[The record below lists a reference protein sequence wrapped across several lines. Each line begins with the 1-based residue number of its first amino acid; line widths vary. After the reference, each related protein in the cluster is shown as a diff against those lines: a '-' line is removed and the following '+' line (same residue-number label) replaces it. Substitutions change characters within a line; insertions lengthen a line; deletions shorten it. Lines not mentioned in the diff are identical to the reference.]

1 MTARPRL
8 FESRAA
14 VAARPQGGGVTELK
28 LPEVNRVVLS
38 GRLTRDPELRYAANG
53 TQVTSFA
60 LAFHRRY
67 RTREGVTAEHTG
79 YVTVMCY
86 QRLAEV
92 CAQYLHSGSA
102 VVVEGR
108 LQMREWTSARG
119 EKQQTLEIR
128 AESVHFLDKA
138 PGGGE
143 TAESGSTED
152 PTS

>member
-1 MTARPRL
+1 M
-8 FESRAA
+8 S
-14 VAARPQGGGVTELK
+14 ELR
-28 LPEVNRVVLS
+28 LPEINRVVLS
-38 GRLTRDPELRYAANG
+38 GRLTRDPDKRYASDG
-53 TQVTSFA
+53 TAITTLP

-67 RTREGVTAEHTG
+67 RNKDGSMAEHTG

-92 CAQYLHSGSA
+92 CAQYLHTGSP

-108 LQMREWTSARG
+108 LQMREWTTTRG
-119 EKQQTLEIR
+119 EKRQSLEIR

-143 TAESGSTED
+143 GPSVGTSED

>member
-1 MTARPRL
+1 M
-8 FESRAA
+8 S
-14 VAARPQGGGVTELK
+14 ELR
-28 LPEVNRVVLS
+28 LPELNRVVLS
-38 GRLTRDPELRYAANG
+38 GRLTRDPDRRYASDG
-53 TQVTSFA
+53 TAITSLP

-67 RTREGVTAEHTG
+67 RTRLGVMEEHTG

-92 CAQYLHSGSA
+92 CAQFLHTGSA

-119 EKQQTLEIR
+119 EKHQSLELR
-128 AESVHFLDKA
+128 AESVHFLEKA
-138 PGGGE
+138 A
-143 TAESGSTED
+143 TSGSPDDVTATED